1 MSPHVLPTTLR
12 LPSTGITVTANTDTR
27 DWLSEHPCRAHC
39 LWQSGTYDVRPLT
52 PEHSL
57 HKQEMSC
64 TTNTQA
70 TGWKTAQGWCRSGG
84 GAPCAACRCFLQL
97 FLGEGG
103 EGSAGTKNVMITI
116 G

>member
-1 MSPHVLPTTLR
+1 M
-12 LPSTGITVTANTDTR
+12 TANTDTQ
-27 DWLSEHPCRAHC
+27 DWPLEHPCRAHC
-39 LWQSGTYDVRPLT
+39 LWQSGTYDVRPPT

-84 GAPCAACRCFLQL
+84 GPPCAARRRCIQL
-97 FLGEGG
+97 SWGEGAG
-103 EGSAGTKNVMITI
+103 GPPGTKKVINTKSKAQRSKNSKKKKKKN
-116 G
+116 